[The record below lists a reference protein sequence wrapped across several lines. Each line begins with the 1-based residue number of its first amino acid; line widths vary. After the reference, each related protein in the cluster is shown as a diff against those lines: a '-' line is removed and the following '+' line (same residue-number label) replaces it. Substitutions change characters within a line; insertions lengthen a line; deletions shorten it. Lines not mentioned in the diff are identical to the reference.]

1 MHRGGALLP
10 SSLQAIASPFGLWG
24 CSEGHPYVLSFLT
37 RTVALF
43 LQSQQGP
50 HHGPS
55 LGGQGE
61 EKRCSFR
68 PSLAL
73 SELKEKKK
81 NFKSKMIVL
90 HKVSVRRS
98 TSAIKSK
105 WSSQR
110 ACSHSGCISEDIP
123 SCPLKARWPCP
134 GSRGCELYWAVEAHR
149 TCCFGRSAWV
159 GDVGFPQNNLS
170 Y

>member
-1 MHRGGALLP
+1 MTLCPILDLSNFRSHDLVCLVVCWRVNISCKSYQVWSLSGNTILIPTWCGIMKQTV
-10 SSLQAIASPFGLWG
+10 SS
-24 CSEGHPYVLSFLT
+24 T
-37 RTVALF
+37 DT
-43 LQSQQGP
+43 
-50 HHGPS
+50 
-55 LGGQGE
+55 
-61 EKRCSFR
+61 
-68 PSLAL
+68 
-73 SELKEKKK
+73 EKKK

-90 HKVSVRRS
+90 HKVLVRRS
-98 TSAIKSK
+98 TSAIKSR

-134 GSRGCELYWAVEAHR
+134 GSRGCELYWAVAAHR

-170 Y
+170 H

>member
-37 RTVALF
+37 PWSKPRR
-43 LQSQQGP
+43 P
-50 HHGPS
+50 RW
-55 LGGQGE
+55 GE
-61 EKRCSFR
+61 EMQFQTFSCTFR
-68 PSLAL
+68 V
-73 SELKEKKK
+73 EEKKK

-90 HKVSVRRS
+90 HKVLVRRS
-98 TSAIKSK
+98 TSAIKSR

-170 Y
+170 H